1 MSAGILTTVLKVAAI
16 PAIVVGYIAI
26 AGTTGFC
33 PNCTKVMD
41 TVLGRA
47 ASPEAPESI
56 AGLSAVDLDGQ
67 VVKLD
72 EYIGQPV
79 ILDFWATW
87 CGPCLKQRQVF
98 AGMAEELEGSVH
110 LLALSIDSEGSA
122 AVKSHLAKSDH
133 AVGVELMAPNALQ
146 RRFNVN
152 AIPTLVFVDAQGNVR
167 EVFTGMLDAAAIR
180 TRIAKL
186 KS

>member
-1 MSAGILTTVLKVAAI
+1 MAAGILVTVLKVAAI
-16 PAIVVGYIAI
+16 PAVVVGYIAI

-47 ASPEAPESI
+47 PSSEAPQSI
-56 AGLSAVDLDGQ
+56 AGLTAEDLDGK

-72 EYIGQPV
+72 EYIGRPV

-110 LLALSIDSEGSA
+110 LLALSIDEGGSA
-122 AVKSHLAKSDH
+122 VVKSHLATSDH
-133 AVGVELMAPNALQ
+133 AVGVELMAPDELS

-152 AIPTLVFVDAQGNVR
+152 AIPTLVFINAQGNVR
-167 EVFTGMLDAAAIR
+167 EVFTGMLDAAALR
-180 TRIAKL
+180 SRIAKL